1 MSPVFGTQ
9 LCWHLGLFSIFLL
22 GGIFFQSE
30 MMIVT
35 LLTMPDCKTA
45 KSTVHA
51 VMSEECLHRYF
62 KMNRI
67 VCVHGGWKSLKKSHF
82 KKIPKFTF
90 YPNSPFFAFFSKFI
104 FFSKWD
110 FLWFFQTLWC
120 YVDVVF
126 SPAPVVDCWFF
137 YAFCTFSLFHC
148 SLHSSVFSVFPDV
161 LLYLFLSLFCQNF
174 LKSVK
179 KFNIFGFLDF
189 SPIFY
194 T

>member
-90 YPNSPFFAFFSKFI
+90 YPNSPFFAFFSK
-104 FFSKWD
+104 WD

-126 SPAPVVDCWFF
+126 FSCSCRRLLIFLCF
-137 YAFCTFSLFHC
+137 LHISLFHC

-179 KFNIFGFLDF
+179 KFNILGFLDF

>member
-90 YPNSPFFAFFSKFI
+90 YPNSPFFAFFRFFFKMRLFVIFSNTVVLCRCR
-104 FFSKWD
+104 FFSCSCRRLLI
-110 FLWFFQTLWC
+110 FLCF
-120 YVDVVF
+120 
-126 SPAPVVDCWFF
+126 
-137 YAFCTFSLFHC
+137 
-148 SLHSSVFSVFPDV
+148 LHIFPFP
-161 LLYLFLSLFCQNF
+161 L
-174 LKSVK
+174 
-179 KFNIFGFLDF
+179 
-189 SPIFY
+189 
-194 T
+194 